1 MSEQETPAGEPSQ
14 NQGRKRIRQ
23 TEVPSTPL
31 TNALRVAQAI
41 AENYAKR
48 PTRPIDVAAALNMTP
63 SSGGFRTLCGASI
76 GYGLTAG
83 GSNAQEIVITDL
95 GMRIVS
101 PLAEGDDAD
110 AQRQAVLTPTVQ
122 RQFLEDY
129 DGASLPP
136 DNIAQNVLEKHGV
149 PPSLT
154 DRVYRIILANAEHV
168 GFVKTIKDKQ
178 YIDLG
183 GATEQTAERESVS
196 RASPTSE
203 SEEVIGRSDVPAE
216 PTTRVNRRVYVST
229 GPEKG
234 IAEQLDQILRF
245 GGLEP
250 VLAGHQSPASVAQF
264 LGTIDEMESCSSAVI
279 HAERFDVERPP
290 GIDHLQVELQITVKL
305 GAALAL
311 YGDRFVVLAEKGV
324 RLPKELSD
332 LHVIHYSSDGLG
344 INDMMTIAK
353 ALEPEEAVG

>member
-1 MSEQETPAGEPSQ
+1 MNGQTSASAESSQ
-14 NQGRKRIRQ
+14 PQGRKRIRQ
-23 TEVPSTPL
+23 TEVPSLQL

-41 AENYAKR
+41 AENYAKH

-83 GSNAQEIVITDL
+83 GANAQEITITDL
-95 GMRIVS
+95 GMKIVS
-101 PLAEGDDAD
+101 PLAEGDDVVAK
-110 AQRQAVLTPTVQ
+110 RQAVLTPGVE
-122 RQFLEDY
+122 RQFLERY
-129 DGASLPP
+129 DGSPLPA
-136 DNIAQNVLEKHGV
+136 DNIAQNVLEAFGV
-149 PPSLT
+149 PASSAS
-154 DRVYRIILANAEHV
+154 RVHQVILANAEHV

-178 YIDLG
+178 FIDLG
-183 GATEQTAERESVS
+183 GGE
-196 RASPTSE
+196 PTIEPDGADQAISLE
-203 SEEVIGRSDVPAE
+203 GEDDGGRSDVVEE
-216 PTTRVNRRVYVST
+216 PTPQVNRRIYVST
-229 GPEKG
+229 GPEKV

-250 VLAGHQSPASVAQF
+250 VLAGHQSPGSVAQF
-264 LGTIDEMESCSSAVI
+264 LGTIDEMDSCSSAVI

-311 YGDRFVVLAEKGV
+311 FGDRFVVLAEKGV

-332 LHVIHYSSDGLG
+332 LHVVYYSSDGLG
-344 INDMMTIAK
+344 IDDMMTIAQ
-353 ALEPEEAVG
+353 ALEPNKSPT